1 LRVLLD
7 KQHQIPYRRKIQA
20 APPWHYYCYLLAAVA
35 AR

>member
-1 LRVLLD
+1 LRALLD
-7 KQHQIPYRRKIQA
+7 KQHPILYRQKIQV